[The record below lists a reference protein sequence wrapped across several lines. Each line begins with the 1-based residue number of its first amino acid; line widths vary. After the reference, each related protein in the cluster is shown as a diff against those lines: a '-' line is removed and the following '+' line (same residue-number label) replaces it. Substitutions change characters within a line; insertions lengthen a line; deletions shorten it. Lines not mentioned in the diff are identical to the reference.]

1 MIRFIEA
8 NEEATNIMDSIIDE
22 HFPELKDATIKIL
35 FDTKKRTYGDK
46 IVLGRMSSTNDLVR
60 RLTDDLSE
68 EGCDYV
74 MYLDQIAFEN
84 IPEKDKIRLIRHE
97 LRHCRVT
104 VGSESIKYGIIP
116 HDIEDFAQEVKLN
129 SDDVDWAKRAVAL
142 ASDIYAQMEEDA
154 KEKKQ
159 VRKLN
164 RRNV

>member
-1 MIRFIEA
+1 MIRFVEA
-8 NEEATNIMDSIIDE
+8 NEAASSIMNAVIDE
-22 HFPELKDATIKIL
+22 YFPELKDATIKIL

-46 IVLGRMSSTNDLVR
+46 IVLGRISSANDLVR
-60 RLTDDLSE
+60 RLTDDEAE

-74 MYLDQIAFEN
+74 MFLDKIAFEA
-84 IPEKDKIRLIRHE
+84 IPESDRIRLIRHE
-97 LRHCRVT
+97 LRHCRVS

-129 SDDVDWAKRAVAL
+129 VDEVDWAKRAVAL
-142 ASDIYAQMEEDA
+142 AADIYAQMEEDE

-159 VRKLN
+159 TRKLN